1 MKKILKL
8 TNMAYLAYLG
18 LLMMGVV
25 SMLSILFVK
34 DMFITLFANNKKKV
48 LEKSKTIQ
56 RRRKSTKY
64 IITNYSQPAL

>member
-8 TNMAYLAYLG
+8 TNMAYLG